1 MNTRTI
7 YLAGGCFWGLEAYF
21 QRIDGV
27 VDAVS
32 GYANGKTE
40 TQATKTF
47 PTAIQA
53 MPKPSKSPTM
63 PTNSA

>member
-32 GYANGKTE
+32 GYANGTRKTR
-40 TQATKTF
+40 ATKTC
-47 PTAIQA
+47 PTAIRA
-53 MPKPSKSPTM
+53 MPRPSK
-63 PTNSA
+63 